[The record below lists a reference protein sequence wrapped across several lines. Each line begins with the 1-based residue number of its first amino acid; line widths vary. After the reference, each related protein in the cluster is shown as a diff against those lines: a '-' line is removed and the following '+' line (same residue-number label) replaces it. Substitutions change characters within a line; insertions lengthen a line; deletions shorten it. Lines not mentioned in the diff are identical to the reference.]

1 MRILF
6 LSAWYPYPPD
16 NGSKIRVYHLLR
28 ALAARHEVTLASFAF
43 ATARPDQP
51 QALAGVCREV
61 HVVPADPSVRP
72 GWLRALRYFSPQP
85 ISTLPIA
92 AMRTAT
98 QSLLREGP
106 WHAVIAS
113 TETMAT
119 YTLRAPA
126 SVARILEEHNA
137 FSRWMGDRHAAAT
150 GRLNRAQTWVSWQ
163 KTRAYERRLFPRFHL
178 VTMVSAQDRDASRE
192 LVAGNRLPIA
202 MVPNGVDCEHHR
214 PGIASSR
221 PGSLVYNGAMTYS
234 ANYDAMQFFLR
245 DVYPQVR
252 AAVPGASLTIT
263 GSTAGVD
270 QAGLALDDT
279 VHLTG
284 YVDDI
289 RPVIAGSAACVVPLR
304 QGGGTRLK
312 ILEAMALG
320 VPVVS
325 TRKGAEGLDV
335 VDGEHLLLADTPRD
349 LAAATVRLLQD
360 GALRACLASQAR
372 ALVERRYDWR
382 AIGAAFTA
390 LVEETVARRREARH
404 V

>member
-1 MRILF
+1 
-6 LSAWYPYPPD
+6 
-16 NGSKIRVYHLLR
+16 
-28 ALAARHEVTLASFAF
+28 
-43 ATARPDQP
+43 
-51 QALAGVCREV
+51 
-61 HVVPADPSVRP
+61 
-72 GWLRALRYFSPQP
+72 
-85 ISTLPIA
+85 
-92 AMRTAT
+92 
-98 QSLLREGP
+98 
-106 WHAVIAS
+106 
-113 TETMAT
+113 
-119 YTLRAPA
+119 
-126 SVARILEEHNA
+126 
-137 FSRWMGDRHAAAT
+137 
-150 GRLNRAQTWVSWQ
+150 
-163 KTRAYERRLFPRFHL
+163 
-178 VTMVSAQDRDASRE
+178 
-192 LVAGNRLPIA
+192 
-202 MVPNGVDCEHHR
+202 
-214 PGIASSR
+214 
-221 PGSLVYNGAMTYS
+221 MTYS